1 MDILEK
7 VIEVSYTQII
17 AQSLLCVTLGIILA
31 MVIEEFK
38 KQDMK
43 IEIENGYDGFE
54 RNVTGNI
61 DLDGNNVYEWELETY
76 DGFTSIYLI
85 DCEVR
90 INLEDEDELHLFN
103 IDEEVGEEIYD
114 EILTYVNDNGYDFI
128 GEEFE

>member
-1 MDILEK
+1 
-7 VIEVSYTQII
+7 
-17 AQSLLCVTLGIILA
+17 
-31 MVIEEFK
+31 
-38 KQDMK
+38 MK

-90 INLEDEDELHLFN
+90 INLEDEDDLDLFN